1 MSLLLAAFVAA
12 LPFASIRLTEVDGFI
27 PAIQAM
33 IFVADLVTAV
43 LLFNRFSLVRS
54 RALLVLANG
63 YFFAALMVIPHTLT
77 FPRAFAAEGLLGAG
91 PQSAG
96 WLYVIWHLGFAAA
109 VIGYAVLKDR
119 SAPKDTLQISTL
131 SAIFWSAAILIGL
144 VCAITWGLTAGDK
157 FLPHLFLGR
166 TTFAPLV
173 SDIGLFIAVVF
184 GLALSLLWIRQRSV
198 LDQWLMIVVFATLL
212 EMTMVT
218 LFSAGRFDVGW
229 YSVRIFGV
237 VASTVVLIAL
247 VSETTTLYAKLAL
260 SIEALKRERDSGLV
274 NIETVLA
281 SVAHELRQ
289 PLTAITMKGAAA
301 RNWLRR
307 EPPDLDKAQRLL
319 DETVRASLSTSG
331 VFDSIRALFGS
342 SGREQSINVNEIV
355 LEVLKILSDELK
367 SHGVSTSEELSSEL
381 RLIDGHKGQLREV
394 VLNLVQN
401 AIDAMDTVQVGP
413 RTLRLKTEQDGSER
427 IAITI
432 EDSGSGID
440 PEKIAKIF
448 DAYFTTKA
456 SGTGL
461 GLAICR
467 MIIDRHGGQISV
479 LSNPGRGTQ
488 FRILLPSER
497 HLMSACGTERT
508 SRSC

>member
-1 MSLLLAAFVAA
+1 MLAIMSLLLAAFFAA
-12 LPFASIRLTEVDGFI
+12 LPFASVRLREVDGFI
-27 PAIQAM
+27 PAIEAI

-77 FPRAFAAEGLLGAG
+77 FPRAFAPEGLLGAG

-96 WLYVIWHLGFAAA
+96 WLYVVWHLGFAAA
-109 VIGYAVLKDR
+109 VIGYALLKEQT
-119 SAPKDTLQISTL
+119 ATKDTLEISTL
-131 SAIFWSAAILIGL
+131 SAIIGSAAILIAL
-144 VCAITWGLTAGDK
+144 ACAVTWGLTAGDR
-157 FLPHLFLGR
+157 FLPHLFVTT

-173 SDIGLFIAVVF
+173 FYIGLFIAVVF
-184 GLALSLLWIRQRSV
+184 GLALLLLWIRQRSI
-198 LDQWLMIVVFATLL
+198 LDQWLMIVIFATLL

-247 VSETTTLYAKLAL
+247 ITETTTLYAKLAV
-260 SIEALKRERDSGLV
+260 SIEALRRERDSGLV
-274 NIETVLA
+274 NIEAVLA
-281 SVAHELRQ
+281 TVAHELRQ
-289 PLTAITMKGAAA
+289 PLTAVITKGTAA

-319 DETVRASLSTSG
+319 GETVSAGLRTSG
-331 VFDSIRALFGS
+331 ALDSIRALFRS
-342 SGREQSINVNEIV
+342 SGRGQSINVNEIV
-355 LEVLKILSDELK
+355 LEVLNTLSDELK
-367 SHGVSTSEELSSEL
+367 SRGVSTTEELSSEL
-381 RLIDGHKGQLREV
+381 WLINGHKGQLREV

-401 AIDAMDTVQVGP
+401 AMDAMDTVAVGP

-432 EDSGSGID
+432 EDSGPGID
-440 PEKIAKIF
+440 PEKMAKIF

-456 SGTGL
+456 NGAGL

-467 MIIDRHGGQISV
+467 MIIDHHEGQISV
-479 LSNPGRGTQ
+479 SSNPGRGTQ
-488 FRILLPSER
+488 FRILLPSE
-497 HLMSACGTERT
+497 AERAT
-508 SRSC
+508 